1 MPTRDEAPT
10 GAPCWVDL
18 MTSAPDTSRAFYC
31 ELFGWTIDD
40 PGPDYGGYQNFAK
53 DGLWLAGSMQNTPEM
68 QAPDAWNVYLAV
80 EDAEKTVASA
90 TAAGGQV
97 VVPAMA
103 VHSLGSMAVVADTG
117 GAVIGMWQPGD
128 HKGSGIVY
136 EPDAPVWF
144 ELHTRDYDKS
154 LAFYRAVF
162 GWHTRTEVDEPG
174 FRYTTLVDGDTML
187 AGVMDASA
195 WLPDG
200 VPAHWSV
207 YFGTTDADA
216 TIARAISLGATVVM
230 PAEDTPYG
238 RLATLADPTGAIFKL
253 QQPPAG

>member
-1 MPTRDEAPT
+1 
-10 GAPCWVDL
+10 
-18 MTSAPDTSRAFYC
+18 MTSDPDRSRAFYC

-53 DGLWLAGSMQNTPEM
+53 DGVWIAGSMQNSPEM
-68 QAPDAWNVYLAV
+68 EAPDAWSVYLAV
-80 EDAEKTVASA
+80 ADAEKTVEQ
-90 TAAGGQV
+90 AAAQGGQV
-97 VVPAMA
+97 IVPAMP
-103 VHSLGSMAVVADTG
+103 VHTLGSMAVVVDAA

-136 EPDAPVWF
+136 ETDTPVWF
-144 ELHTRDYDKS
+144 ELHTRDYETS
-154 LAFYRAVF
+154 LDFYRTVF
-162 GWHTRTEVDEPG
+162 GWTTRTEGDEPD

-195 WLPDG
+195 WLPEG

-207 YFGTTDADA
+207 YFGTDDADA
-216 TIARAISLGATVVM
+216 TIAKAVSLGATVVM

-253 QQPPAG
+253 NQPLAQ